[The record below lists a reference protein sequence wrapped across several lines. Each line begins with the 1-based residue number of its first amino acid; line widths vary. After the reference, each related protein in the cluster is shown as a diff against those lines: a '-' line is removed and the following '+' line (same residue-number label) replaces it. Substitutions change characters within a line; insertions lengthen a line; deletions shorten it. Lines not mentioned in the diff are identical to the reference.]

1 MMQDT
6 AVLSCDGLAIDLGG
20 RRVLDAVTA
29 VFSPGT
35 VTAVIGPNGA
45 GKSTLLKAL
54 AGQIEPAAGEVR
66 LGAQTLA
73 ALDPAARGRA
83 IAYLPQTRLADWPLA
98 VRDVVALGRRPHGRS
113 LDRLNEDDDRAIAD
127 ALGHTDTSH
136 LADRAITALSGGEQA
151 RVLIARALAQD
162 APILIADEPTSG
174 LDPAHQLGLAD
185 TLARHAET
193 GGTVVVAL
201 HDLSL
206 AARIATCILV
216 LDGGRVLAHA
226 PPADALTP
234 ALLARAFGIA
244 ARLTEIDDVP
254 LVVTHGLA
262 TQGPGD

>member
-1 MMQDT
+1 MMQ
-6 AVLSCDGLAIDLGG
+6 AAEVLSCDGLAIDLGP

-29 VFSPGT
+29 VFQPGT

-54 AGQIEPAAGEVR
+54 AGQLAPAMGEVR
-66 LGAQTLA
+66 LGAQSLTGLDA
-73 ALDPAARGRA
+73 APRGRA
-83 IAYLPQTRLADWPLA
+83 IAYLPQSRRADWPLA
-98 VRDVVALGRRPHGRS
+98 VRDIVALGRRPHGRG
-113 LDRLNEDDDRAIAD
+113 LDQLNADDDRAIAA
-127 ALGHTDTSH
+127 ALGHTDTAH

-151 RVLIARALAQD
+151 RVLIARALAQS
-162 APILIADEPTSG
+162 APVLIADEPTSG
-174 LDPAHQLGLAD
+174 LDPAHQLRLAD
-185 TLARHAET
+185 TLTRHAEA

-206 AARIATCILV
+206 AARIATSILV

-262 TQGPGD
+262 TQDRRA